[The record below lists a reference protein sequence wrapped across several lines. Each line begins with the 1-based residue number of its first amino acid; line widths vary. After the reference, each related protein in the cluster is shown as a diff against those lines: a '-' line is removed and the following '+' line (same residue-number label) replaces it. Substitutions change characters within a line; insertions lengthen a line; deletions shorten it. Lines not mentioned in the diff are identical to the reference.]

1 MICYTAK
8 VEKNIAV
15 DSRCESVNPAEEKMV
30 SIDVYLRLFL
40 LEKVFFF

>member
-15 DSRCESVNPAEEKMV
+15 DSRCESVNPAEENV
-30 SIDVYLRLFL
+30 
-40 LEKVFFF
+40 